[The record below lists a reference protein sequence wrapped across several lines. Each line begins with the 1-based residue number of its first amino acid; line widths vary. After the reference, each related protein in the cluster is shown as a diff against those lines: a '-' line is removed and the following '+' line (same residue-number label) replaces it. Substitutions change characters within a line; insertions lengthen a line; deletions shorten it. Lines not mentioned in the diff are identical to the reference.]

1 MRVRHLLPLSFL
13 AIALVGCG
21 GSGGG
26 SSVVT
31 PVPETP
37 TEKGTALF
45 NVDVNTGK
53 VTVVPLEGADSR
65 AKSSVLGG
73 NAVSFTTSTLLSE
86 GGEVGRRVVKVQMKN
101 NLSEP
106 IGVDRPIRLQFGV
119 FGPLTDYPTDLRDQA
134 TVSTLVRD
142 LNPGFLDGPAGS
154 ARFSNPTAVTVGADG
169 AIYFNGT
176 DNRIRRLLDGYIS
189 TVAQNVAASGLTY
202 LKDPLTNR
210 EYIVA
215 ASSATHS
222 IKLIPVASGSVTT
235 WAGADNTAGN
245 INGAATSARF
255 NSPYGVAVDAQSAQ
269 VLVADSGNGAVRAIP
284 FTFVGGNLV
293 AGTVLTRYSGLTAPY
308 CVAVASNRTVGVTE
322 GNLNRVRLYN
332 AGSSR
337 EAIIGTGTAGNVVGS
352 GNITQFSLPI
362 GITALGET
370 FFVTDVN
377 NRQVKR
383 IALKNAAAPLLAAN
397 WTTSILA
404 GTGNL
409 GVADGSGSAAEFSS
423 IPGIATDSQGRLVL
437 ADQNSNSIRRIVS
450 NGAFDFGTPDGSAV
464 GGTALVNLTGN
475 ADLNGLQRPF
485 IDLNKTIQPGE
496 TIDAGEWQF
505 SIPDG
510 VSAFRFAVT
519 VEAATPFYGGLEAV
533 LNPTGGPG
541 SPNVVAQKLN
551 RPTSPAVYTGRL
563 ENVSF
568 VPAGGNMAHDTA
580 GNIYVAEFDLPIIRR
595 ISSTGNVTLVAG
607 RENSY
612 GSANGTGSQA
622 RFLGVGG
629 IVVNREGTE
638 LLVADGTSSTI
649 LRVALNVGSDPAN
662 ADNWSVTTIAGTAST
677 PGDTDGSGTEAKFR
691 FPWGLAGFSNDAI
704 YISETNG
711 NRIRLLKYVGG
722 DRAQASSWTVTFVC
736 GSPLGDLGFADGL
749 GSNARFNNPY
759 GVSLTKN
766 GTLYIADYENN
777 RIRALN
783 TANGT
788 VSTVAGTGGFGSS
801 DSASATTGTL
811 FDPFGIVAD
820 DSGAVYF
827 SSGGRV
833 RRLLNGTLKTVAGGG
848 NGTGT
853 TGDTVQFQFIYGLGI
868 NRQGDV
874 TLITNGQLVRLT
886 RKLGR

>member
-1 MRVRHLLPLSFL
+1 MRHLLPFAFI

-134 TVSTLVRD
+134 AVSTLVRD

-202 LKDPLTNR
+202 LKDPSTNR

-235 WAGADNTAGN
+235 WAGLDNTPGN
-245 INGAATSARF
+245 VNGAATTARF
-255 NSPYGVAVDAQSAQ
+255 NNPYGIAVDAQSAQ

-404 GTGNL
+404 GTGAP
-409 GVADGSGSAAEFSS
+409 GVADGSGSAAAFSS
-423 IPGIATDSQGRLVL
+423 IPGITTDPQGRLVL
-437 ADQNSNSIRRIVS
+437 ADQTSNSIRRIVS

-496 TIDAGEWQF
+496 TVDAGEWQF

-519 VEAATPFYGGLEAV
+519 VEAATPYYGGLEAV

-551 RPTSPAVYTGRL
+551 RPTSPAFYTGRL

-568 VPAGGNMAHDTA
+568 GYSGHMAHDAA
-580 GNIYVAEFDLPIIRR
+580 GNIYVADFDVLTIRR
-595 ISSTGNVTLVAG
+595 ISLSGNVTLVAG
-607 RENSY
+607 RADTFGTQNGS
-612 GSANGTGSQA
+612 GSAA
-622 RFLGVGG
+622 RFNGIAG

-638 LLVADGTSSTI
+638 ILVADFFSSLI
-649 LRVALNVGSDPAN
+649 RRVALNVGSDPAN
-662 ADNWSVTTIAGTAST
+662 ADNWLVTTIAGTDT
-677 PGDTDGSGTEAKFR
+677 PGNTDGSGTVAQFVN
-691 FPWGLAGFSNDAI
+691 PWGLAGLSNDAI
-704 YISETNG
+704 YISEASG
-711 NRIRLLKYVGG
+711 NRIRLLQYVGG
-722 DRAQASSWTVTFVC
+722 DRAQASSWAVTLVC
-736 GSPLGDLGFADGL
+736 GSPTAESGFADDSGP
-749 GSNARFNNPY
+749 SARFSDPY
-759 GVSLTKN
+759 GISLAKN
-766 GTLYIADYENN
+766 GILYIADYGNS

-783 TANGT
+783 TANGL
-788 VSTVAGTGGFGSS
+788 VSTVAGTGTASQN
-801 DSASATTGTL
+801 DSASATSGTL
-811 FDPFGIVAD
+811 LSPFGVVAD

-827 SSGGRV
+827 TSSNVV
-833 RRLLNGTLKTVAGGG
+833 RRLLNGSLKTVAGGG
-848 NGTGT
+848 SGAGT
-853 TGDTVQFQFIYGLGI
+853 TGDTVQFGAIYGLGI

-874 TLITNGQLVRLT
+874 TLITNRQLVRLT

>member
-1 MRVRHLLPLSFL
+1 MRHLLPFAFI

-106 IGVDRPIRLQFGV
+106 IGVERPIRLQFGV
-119 FGPLTDYPTDLRDQA
+119 FSPLSAYPTDLRDQA

-142 LNPGFLDGPAGS
+142 LTPGFLDGPAGT

-189 TVAQNVAASGLTY
+189 TVAQNVAASGFTY
-202 LKDPLTNR
+202 LKDPLSNR

-235 WAGADNTAGN
+235 WAGLDNTPGN
-245 INGAATSARF
+245 VNGAAASARF

-322 GNLNRVRLYN
+322 GNVNRVRLYN

-337 EAIIGTGTAGNVVGS
+337 EAIIGTGTAGNIVGD
-352 GNITQFSLPI
+352 GNITQFSLPV

-377 NRQVKR
+377 NFQIKR
-383 IALKNAAAPLLAAN
+383 IALKNGAAPLLAAN
-397 WTTSILA
+397 WTTSLVA
-404 GTGNL
+404 GMAASGTT
-409 GVADGSGSAAEFSS
+409 DGSGTVAQFGS
-423 IPGIATDSQGRLVL
+423 IPGLTADPQNRLVVS
-437 ADQNSNSIRRIVS
+437 DQTGNSIRRIVS
-450 NGAFDFGTPDGSAV
+450 NGAFDFGTPTGSGV
-464 GGTALVNLTGN
+464 GGTALVNLTGV
-475 ADLNGLQRPF
+475 ADLDGLHRPF
-485 IDLNKTIQPGE
+485 IDVNKTVQPGE
-496 TIDAGEWQF
+496 TVDAGDWQF

-519 VEAATPFYGGLEAV
+519 VEAATPYFGGLEAV

-541 SPNVVAQKLN
+541 SPNVIAQILN
-551 RPTSPAVYTGRL
+551 RPSGSPIYTGRL
-563 ENVSF
+563 ENIVFGSSSSNL
-568 VPAGGNMAHDTA
+568 AYDGA
-580 GNIYVAEFDLPIIRR
+580 GNLYSSDDVLRMVRR
-595 ISSTGNVTLVAG
+595 ITPSGNVTLIAG
-607 RENSY
+607 RPNEI
-612 GSANGTGSQA
+612 GTANGVGSQA
-622 RFLGVGG
+622 RFSQPAG
-629 IVVNREGTE
+629 ILVNKEGSE
-638 LLVADGTSSTI
+638 IILADPTSNTI
-649 LRVALNVGSDPAN
+649 RRVALAPGADPTN
-662 ADNWSVTTIAGTAST
+662 ADNWVVSTIAGLAGIAGGTN
-677 PGDTDGSGTEAKFR
+677 GSGDVAR
-691 FPWGLAGFSNDAI
+691 FSYPWGLAGYDNDAVF
-704 YISETNG
+704 ISETSG
-711 NRIRLLKYVGG
+711 NRIRILTYVGG
-722 DRAQASSWTVTFVC
+722 NRALATSWSVSPAC
-736 GSPLGDLGFADGL
+736 GSTAGSSGFLDGTS
-749 GSNARFNNPY
+749 GSARFSGPY
-759 GVSLTKN
+759 GISLTKA
-766 GTLYIADYENN
+766 GLLYIADYSNS
-777 RIRALN
+777 RIRVLDTKTMLVS
-783 TANGT
+783 TAAGNGT
-788 VSTVAGTGGFGSS
+788 PSDNDNIAANLGGV
-801 DSASATTGTL
+801 TTPIGL
-811 FDPFGIVAD
+811 VAD
-820 DSGAVYF
+820 ESGAVYF
-827 SSGGRV
+827 SRTGVV
-833 RRLLNGTLKTVAGGG
+833 RRILNGTLKTVAG
-848 NGTGT
+848 NGDGSGRS
-853 TGDTVQFQFIYGLGI
+853 GDKLQFGECWGLAT
-868 NRQGDV
+868 NRQGDLTFV
-874 TLITNGQLVRLT
+874 SNGRLIRLT
-886 RKLGR
+886 RKLGL